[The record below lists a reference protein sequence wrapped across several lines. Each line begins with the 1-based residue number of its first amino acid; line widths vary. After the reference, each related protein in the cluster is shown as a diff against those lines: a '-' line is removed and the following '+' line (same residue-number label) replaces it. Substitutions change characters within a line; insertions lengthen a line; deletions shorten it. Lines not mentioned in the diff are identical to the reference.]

1 MVRIAG
7 WLDQRAPDADRA
19 AATYLKRQAEE
30 AEVAQF
36 HAAQAARLQKQALA
50 DKQRQEQ
57 AAESGAADADD
68 AGTLG
73 GGVRCRGN
81 NHCLASSSGTF

>member
-19 AATYLKRQAEE
+19 AAAHLKRQAEE

-50 DKQRQEQ
+50 DKLRQEQ
-57 AAESGAADADD
+57 AAQSGADADD

-73 GGVRCRGN
+73 GQMQRQ
-81 NHCLASSSGTF
+81 